1 MKAHNYSY
9 TLYKVA
15 LMISA
20 FLLLSKNVFGNEIL
34 DSVKITEKQKRSE
47 SIQCRNVLPKWIED
61 LPSSIP
67 RWMKISASRY
77 RGSPHQ
83 VVCAVVK
90 MAKALEDMKAAQA
103 RNCDSYFRCRGS
115 SEAAQCGVYAAAFA
129 NHMR

>member
-1 MKAHNYSY
+1 MQSR
-9 TLYKVA
+9 
-15 LMISA
+15 
-20 FLLLSKNVFGNEIL
+20 
-34 DSVKITEKQKRSE
+34 Q
-47 SIQCRNVLPKWIED
+47 VLPKWIED

-67 RWMKISASRY
+67 RWMKVTASKY

-90 MAKALEDMKAAQA
+90 MAKALEDMKAARA

-115 SEAAQCGVYAAAFA
+115 SEAARCGVYAAAFA